1 MINPIRNIVQGV
13 MSTNIA
19 TYNTTILKTLS
30 LFIITLLSVFV
41 SYTLIT
47 PTTVFVSILLSGI
60 LSIILLLLTP
70 KYLSYKQIL

>member
-1 MINPIRNIVQGV
+1 MINPIKNIVQGV

-41 SYTLIT
+41 TYTLIT
-47 PTTVFVSILLSGI
+47 PTTV
-60 LSIILLLLTP
+60 
-70 KYLSYKQIL
+70 